1 MFSQLKQE
9 VVKLNGKSVIRHTY
23 TGYIS
28 KNRAEGLK
36 QIKQANKIVHLL
48 TFVSAE
54 FCLHIAI

>member
-9 VVKLNGKSVIRHTY
+9 VVKLNGKSVVRYTY
-23 TGYIS
+23 TEYIS
-28 KNRAEGLK
+28 KDRAGGLK
-36 QIKQANKIVHLL
+36 QIKQANKIVHQL